1 MTDDEQR
8 KLIVSETVRQAGY
21 LYLDNPKYLG
31 EAYKRFVKAKR
42 NIQRNEGV
50 FDYDSEYEMLD
61 ASLDVHCKT
70 TPNHMLHTETEFI
83 ILSGNPEIVSSVV
96 KDYTAK
102 YQQEEKDYRNLILL
116 KNQDGYLDEENVFY
130 GLQEKLDPEKDAETL
145 FHMNSELFSSIKSF
159 YLAIIPLQKA
169 ALASTL
175 LMSARPL
182 QLRLFQE
189 SEDDISGNPYQPK
202 KPDGDTPSLQ

>member
-8 KLIVSETVRQAGY
+8 KLIVSETVRQAGHFF
-21 LYLDNPKYLG
+21 LDNPKYLRD
-31 EAYKRFVKAKR
+31 AYRRFVKAKR
-42 NIQRNEGV
+42 NVQRNNGV

-70 TPNHMLHTETEFI
+70 TREHMLHTETEFI
-83 ILSGNPEIVSSVV
+83 IMRGKPEMVTSVV
-96 KDYTAK
+96 NNYTTK
-102 YQQEEKDYRNLILL
+102 HQQEEKDYRNLILL
-116 KNQDGYLDEENVFY
+116 KNQDSYLDEENVFY
-130 GLQEKLDPEKDAETL
+130 GLLEKMDPEKDAETL

-159 YLAIIPLQKA
+159 YLAIVPLQKA

-175 LMSARPL
+175 LMSAHPL

-202 KPDGDTPSLQ
+202 KPDGDAPSFS